1 MTRISFDIGGTF
13 TDFAVQAADGSVS
26 IWKVPTTPR
35 APAQAVVASL
45 RERFGDPANDPASVD
60 ELLHATTIA
69 TNAILERKGAR
80 VALIT
85 TAGFRDVL
93 LIGRQKRYDTNNL
106 HLDKPRPLVPRR
118 DVFEVDERLA
128 ADGSLVRALDETV
141 GQQVA
146 RAVADGGYDAV
157 AVVFL
162 HAYAD
167 PVHERRMAAL
177 LADVAPNLPVSL
189 SSVISPKFRE
199 YERTNT
205 TVANAYVTPLVAT
218 YVDALTTSLRGLGI
232 GSDLSIMQSNGGLAS
247 PDLVRAY
254 PVRIIESGPAA
265 GVMFCAEVGRE
276 EGYDHVMTFDMGG
289 TTAKLGAID
298 DGLPAV
304 TPTFEVDTVNYRKGS
319 GLPLNI
325 MAVELLEIGAG
336 GGSIARTRMGLIQ
349 VGPDSAGAEPGP
361 ICYGHGGTEPTITD
375 ANLTL
380 GYLNPDYFN
389 GGAMRLDAAGAAD
402 GIETRIG
409 KPLGLDRLQAA
420 WGIHS
425 VANANMERAMR
436 IVSIERGR
444 DPRRYA
450 LVAFGGA
457 GPLHACRLARALE
470 IPRVIVPRGAGVGSA
485 LGLLV
490 AERTFDVGLTRFVR
504 MDAAAP
510 DTIAAIFAELEARV
524 LEAARHL
531 GSSGAVRLQR
541 SASMRYVGQGHEIRV
556 LLPDGPTDAAYGV
569 EVTRAFTATYQRE
582 FGYSDPD
589 AAVEATDWYV
599 VATVAGDRRETDV
612 AGDRRGTDVAGDRRG
627 RNLRL
632 EGTATGRDP
641 VVGERP
647 VYMPEAGGLVPCR
660 ILDRYALTSEHRFT
674 GPVLVEERE
683 CTTVV
688 LPGDTVSLSAAGNLV
703 IDLQPA
709 RSEPLG
715 ETTR

>member
-13 TDFAVQAADGSVS
+13 TDFALQTADGSVT

-45 RERFGDPANDPASVD
+45 RQRFGDNRHDPAYDPASVE

-128 ADGSLVRALDETV
+128 ADGSVVRALDEAAAR
-141 GQQVA
+141 QVA
-146 RAVADGGYDAV
+146 RSVADGGYDAV

-167 PVHERRMAAL
+167 PVHERLMAAL
-177 LADVAPNLPVSL
+177 LAEAAPDLPVSL

-205 TVANAYVTPLVAT
+205 TVANAYVAPLVGT
-218 YVDALTTSLRGLGI
+218 YVDALTTSLRDLGI

-298 DGLPAV
+298 DGSPAV
-304 TPTFEVDTVNYRKGS
+304 TPTFEVDAVNYRKGS

-380 GYLNPDYFN
+380 GYLNPAYFN
-389 GGAMRLDAAGAAD
+389 GGAMQLDAAGAAA
-402 GIETRIG
+402 GIETQIG
-409 KPLGLDRLQAA
+409 QPLGLDRLQAA

-504 MDAAAP
+504 MDAAAAGP
-510 DTIAAIFAELEARV
+510 IATIFADLEARV
-524 LEAARHL
+524 REAASHL

-541 SASMRYVGQGHEIRV
+541 SASMRYVGQGHELRV
-556 LLPDGPTDAAYGV
+556 LLPDGSTDAAYAEQV
-569 EVTRAFTATYQRE
+569 LQAFTATYQRE

-589 AAVEATDWYV
+589 APVEATDWYV
-599 VATVAGDRRETDV
+599 VATVAGDRR
-612 AGDRRGTDVAGDRRG
+612 G
-627 RNLRL
+627 RDLRL
-632 EGTATGRDP
+632 DGTATGRDP

-660 ILDRYALTSEHRFT
+660 ILDRYALTSEHRFV

-703 IDLQPA
+703 IDLLPGQ
-709 RSEPLG
+709 SESLA